1 MCDAITQGETIK
13 REIYVA
19 LAAKAKVLVALKHI
33 ATDHPT
39 GIALSIAQWFDDRP
53 LSALDFSHETL
64 AGLNNAL
71 SIADNAIRDETK
83 THFICD
89 EHDMSGGHDIAT
101 KSALGDE
108 LTALRSDIRDL
119 LSSTAKVVGIME
131 AQQIYDTMVDYQN

>member
-1 MCDAITQGETIK
+1 MHVCDAITQGETIK

-64 AGLNNAL
+64 AGVN
-71 SIADNAIRDETK
+71 
-83 THFICD
+83 
-89 EHDMSGGHDIAT
+89 GGVKFGHCGGA
-101 KSALGDE
+101 KVGQFGASALE
-108 LTALRSDIRDL
+108 RAALI
-119 LSSTAKVVGIME
+119 
-131 AQQIYDTMVDYQN
+131 